1 MCIVCNVPDTDL
13 AFSYLDANDTALMA
27 MRHAADK
34 MLACSRAAA
43 TPESRRAYDMAHK
56 AMRRLIRY
64 WNRLEQ
70 QREVEGTVFVEC
82 AEKYSPATPDTSP
95 QKEDH

>member
-13 AFSYLDANDTALMA
+13 AYGYLDANETARRA
-27 MRHAADK
+27 MREAADK

-56 AMRRLIRY
+56 SMRRLIRD

-70 QREVEGTVFVEC
+70 LRELG
-82 AEKYSPATPDTSP
+82 PIHR
-95 QKEDH
+95 DHYAIP